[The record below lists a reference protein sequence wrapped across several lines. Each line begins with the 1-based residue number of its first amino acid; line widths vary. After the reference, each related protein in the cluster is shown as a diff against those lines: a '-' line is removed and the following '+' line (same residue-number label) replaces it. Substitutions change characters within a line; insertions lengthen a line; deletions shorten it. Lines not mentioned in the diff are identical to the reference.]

1 MVDFSQKPKPVAKKV
16 ETPPIPYMNAAK
28 DEEIAKLKA
37 KLKKK
42 EEELEALFASARPV
56 QSNELDIDGF
66 QAWISTLSPDLH
78 IEKPFIIQLQK
89 YGHKSWLLY
98 FKTLYQKYQKK

>member
-1 MVDFSQKPKPVAKKV
+1 MVDFSQKPTPVAKKV

-37 KLKKK
+37 ALKALEHVSEKLRQQT
-42 EEELEALFASARPV
+42 LQQQV
-56 QSNELDIDGF
+56 ELDIDGF

-98 FKTLYQKYQKK
+98 FKTLYQKYQKR